1 MQRHSCPGG
10 AGVTNPG
17 GVQKHRD
24 VGRGVVGWG
33 SQSSFPTVLVLRLC
47 KGMTCLKHTTDVIR

>member
-24 VGRGVVGWG
+24 VGRGCGGLGISELFPNCIG
-33 SQSSFPTVLVLRLC
+33 SATL
-47 KGMTCLKHTTDVIR
+47 